1 MGEYSGFIA
10 DKAPRVIEAGFTPD
24 IDTPNLWDWQRDC
37 VAWACRLGRA
47 ALLEDTGL
55 GKTRQQVMWAKQ
67 VARHTGR
74 RVLILAPLAV
84 GAQTVREGHK
94 IDVDGIAQSRTPD
107 DVSTPIVVTNY
118 ERAHLY
124 NPADFVGVVLDESS
138 ILKSFM
144 GKTKRMLIEQ
154 FGSVPYR
161 LSCTATPAPN
171 DHLELGNQAE
181 FLGVMSSHQMIARW
195 FINDAK
201 TFGDYRLK
209 GHAVESYW
217 DWVSSWAR
225 CVGVPSDL
233 GPHYSD
239 DGYVL
244 PELRMHYQTVGVDI
258 SENRGESLFRQAD
271 LSATGL
277 HKERR
282 QTAGA
287 RADRVAELVASEEQ
301 EPWCVWVETNYD
313 ADEVMRRIPGAVEVS
328 GSMKPDEKAARL
340 LAFSDGEIRVL
351 VTKPKIAGFGM
362 NWQHCARTVFN
373 GPSYSYEALYQALRR
388 FWRFGQTRAVDA
400 HLVMA
405 TTEQSVWATLEDK
418 ATSHEEMKRAMFA
431 ASRRA
436 QSRSASPDAYFPTH
450 SAHLP
455 RWLNY

>member
-1 MGEYSGFIA
+1 MDYSSFVGA
-10 DKAPRVIEAGFTPD
+10 KAPAIIKAGFAPD
-24 IDTPNLWDWQRDC
+24 IQGDHLWEWQRDC
-37 VAWACRLGRA
+37 VDWACQLGRG

-55 GKTRQQVMWAKQ
+55 GKTRQQIEWARQ
-67 VARHTGR
+67 VANHTGR

-84 GAQTVREGHK
+84 GAQTVREGQA
-94 IDVDGIAQSRTPD
+94 IGVEGIAQSRTPD
-107 DVSTPIVVTNY
+107 DISTPIVVTNY
-118 ERAHLY
+118 ERAHIY

-144 GKTKRMLIEQ
+144 GKTKRMLLES
-154 FGSVPYR
+154 FGATPYR

-201 TFGDYRLK
+201 TMGDYRLK

-225 CVGVPSDL
+225 CVGRPSDL
-233 GPHYSD
+233 GNYSD

-244 PELRMHYQTVGVDI
+244 PSLDMRQVTVQVDLLTG
-258 SENRGESLFRQAD
+258 RGESLFRQAD

-277 HKERR
+277 HQERR
-282 QTAGA
+282 RTAAA
-287 RADRVAELVASEEQ
+287 RADATAEIVLGEAD
-301 EPWCVWVETNYD
+301 EPWCIWVETNYD
-313 ADEVMRRIPGAVEVS
+313 ADEVMKRIPGAVEVA
-328 GSMKPDEKAARL
+328 GSMTPDEKADRL
-340 LAFSDGEIRVL
+340 LAFSDGSIRVL

-373 GPSYSYEALYQALRR
+373 GPSYSYEMLYQALRR
-388 FWRFGQTRAVDA
+388 FWRFGQLRPVEA
-400 HLVMA
+400 HIVMA
-405 TTEQSVWATLEDK
+405 STEQSVWSILMDK
-418 ATSHEEMKRAMFA
+418 ADGHEAMKAEMFA

-436 QSRSASPDAYFPTH
+436 QGRSKSPDPYFPTH
-450 SAHLP
+450 DARLP
-455 RWLNY
+455 AWLSY